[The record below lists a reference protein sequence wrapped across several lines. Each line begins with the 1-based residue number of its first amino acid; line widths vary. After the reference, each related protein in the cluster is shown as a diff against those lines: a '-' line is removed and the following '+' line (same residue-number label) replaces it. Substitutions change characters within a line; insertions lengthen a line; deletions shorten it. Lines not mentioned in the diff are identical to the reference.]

1 MCGDFYMPIQDGKY
15 IAPAWQNEGPPAIDA
30 DELNDMCQTIQDAPS
45 VNVLISYNQGGG
57 N

>member
-15 IAPAWQNEGPPAIDA
+15 VAPAWQNDGAPAIDA
-30 DELNDMCQTIQDAPS
+30 DELNDICQTIQNDLYANIM
-45 VNVLISYNQGGG
+45 VSYNSGGD

>member
-30 DELNDMCQTIQDAPS
+30 DELNDMCQTLQNAPTATIL
-45 VNVLISYNQGGG
+45 VSYNAGGG